1 MFHLDGIGVSVPH
14 VFIHELHSGL
24 PQLVLHPRV
33 ELGKDGIIFHEFEL
47 KIGDVTFEISFL
59 QVQGG
64 TDHAVRLHLM
74 QKKSRI
80 KFKLGLKNSN

>member
-14 VFIHELHSGL
+14 VFIHELHSSL

-33 ELGKDGIIFHEFEL
+33 ELGKDGIIFHELEL